1 MAFRRTCLLACAASL
16 LPQLAVA
23 QTAAPPAEAEA
34 AVTGAADSGEIIVTA
49 RRRAESLQD
58 VPISVSAISGKALT
72 QSGVTDALSF
82 QSRVPSLSLTN
93 QGTTRSELGFSIR
106 GQRTQESQLL
116 TDPPVGTYFA
126 EVVQARSTGFA
137 NTLYDLESVQVLK
150 GVQGTLFGRNM
161 TGGAVLVEPAKPT
174 DQLAAE
180 VRGQIGNFDL
190 RDAYAMLNLPISDGI
205 AIRFAGK
212 THERDGFTKDVSS
225 GRDYDDQNYDTFR
238 VSLAINPAENI
249 ESTTIFDWVRTR
261 EYGTALVGT
270 AANPA
275 APAIA
280 GYAALRGFGI
290 PVSDVLAQ
298 FAQQAARPHYRFDTA
313 AGEDGTLDAYGVK
326 PFEHLKNYGI
336 TNRSSIDLGGVT
348 IKNIFGY
355 RRLKFNQIMDLDG
368 VPAFLINSN
377 RFRDIKQYSE
387 ELQAQGKAFDD
398 RLTYV
403 VGAYYF
409 LEKGTD
415 GSTSSQF
422 PELAIA
428 GQGLPLTTPASTFL
442 NAYVG
447 QGRAKTGALYAA
459 GTYNFTNQFKLSAG
473 IRYTEDKRRA
483 TVTAYYPNLGACLF
497 RLADGTTPSLA
508 NCPQTNAKKWDD
520 VTWDVTLQYEP
531 NDDLTAYVST
541 RRGFR
546 AGGFS
551 LRAASTAELAPF
563 NPETVQEYEI
573 GLKNRADLGGG
584 AALRTSLAL
593 FYQDYKNVQKQAS
606 SIDAAGNVNTI
617 ITNTARQKH
626 YGGELE
632 ATLSAGAID
641 LTAFY
646 SYVKVDISKGRQP
659 GEFELVGAPHHQLGA
674 NLSYRLPLS
683 ESVGAAS
690 LNANVAYRSK
700 QHLDKNDVLATEP
713 GYALVNLRANLDN
726 IAGTGFGAALFVN
739 NATDKYYRIGVIGIY
754 NEAGYISSVYGEPR
768 TYGLE
773 VSYRF

>member
-1 MAFRRTCLLACAASL
+1 MAFRKRHFLACAVSL
-16 LPQLAVA
+16 LPCPVMA
-23 QTAAPPAEAEA
+23 QAQAIPA
-34 AVTGAADSGEIIVTA
+34 AADASDREEIIVTA
-49 RRRAESLQD
+49 RRREESLQD

-72 QSGVTDALSF
+72 AGGVTDALGF

-116 TDPPVGTYFA
+116 TDAPVGTYFA

-137 NTLYDLESVQVLK
+137 NALYDLQSVQVLK

-174 DQLAAE
+174 QQLAAE

-190 RDAYAMLNLPISDGI
+190 RDIYAMINLPVSDGI
-205 AIRFAGK
+205 ALRFAGK
-212 THERDGFTKDVSS
+212 MRQREGFTKDVSS

-238 VSLAINPAENI
+238 VSLALNPTDAI
-249 ESTTIFDWVRTR
+249 ESVTIVDWMRTR
-261 EYGTALVGT
+261 EHGTALVGT

-275 APAIA
+275 AAAIG

-290 PVSDVLAQ
+290 PVSDVLGQ
-298 FAQQAARPHYRFDTA
+298 FAEQAGRKHYRFDTA

-336 TNRSSIDLGGVT
+336 TNRTSFDLGNVT

-409 LEKGTD
+409 LEKGND

-428 GQGLPLTTPASTFL
+428 GAGLPLTTPAATFL
-442 NAYVG
+442 NAYLG
-447 QGRAKTGALYAA
+447 EGRAKTVAAFAA
-459 GTYNFTNQFKLSAG
+459 GTYNFTDQFKLSAG

-483 TVTAYYPNLGACLF
+483 YVTSYYPNLGACLF

-508 NCPQTNAKKWDD
+508 DCRQTNSKKWDD
-520 VTWDVTLQYEP
+520 ITWDVTLQYEP
-531 NDDLTAYVST
+531 SDALTTYVST

-551 LRAASTAELAPF
+551 LRAASAAEFAPF
-563 NPETVQEYEI
+563 DPETVQEYEI
-573 GLKNRADLGGG
+573 GLKNRADLGG
-584 AALRTSLAL
+584 ATLRTNLAI

-606 SIDAAGNVNTI
+606 AIDAAGNVNTI

-626 YGGELE
+626 FGGELE
-632 ATLSAGAID
+632 VTLSSGPFD

-646 SYVKVDISKGRQP
+646 SYVKVDISKGRQV
-659 GEFELVGAPHHQLGA
+659 GEFELVGAPHHQMGA
-674 NLSYRLPLS
+674 NLSYQLPLA
-683 ESVGAAS
+683 ETVGTAS
-690 LNANVAYRSK
+690 LNANLSYRTK
-700 QHLDKNDVLATEP
+700 QHLDKNDLLATES
-713 GYALVNLRANLDN
+713 GYALLNLRANIDN
-726 IAGTGFGAALFVN
+726 IAGTGIGAALFMN
-739 NATDKYYRIGVIGIY
+739 NVTNEYYRIGVIGIY

-773 VSYRF
+773 ISYRF

>member
-1 MAFRRTCLLACAASL
+1 MAFRKRHVLACAVSL
-16 LPQLAVA
+16 LPHLAAA
-23 QTAAPPAEAEA
+23 QTATPQA
-34 AVTGAADSGEIIVTA
+34 GAASSADAGEIIVTA
-49 RRRAESLQD
+49 RRREETLQD

-72 QSGVTDALSF
+72 QGGVTDALSF

-126 EVVQARSTGFA
+126 EVVQARSIGFA
-137 NTLYDLESVQVLK
+137 NTLYDLQSVQVLK

-161 TGGAVLVEPAKPT
+161 TGGAVLVEPARPT
-174 DQLAAE
+174 SQLAAE

-190 RDAYAMLNLPISDGI
+190 RDIYAMVNLPIADGV
-205 AIRFAGK
+205 AVRFAGK
-212 THERDGFTKDVSS
+212 MRERDGFTRDVTS
-225 GRDYDDQNYDTFR
+225 GRDYDDQNYDSFR
-238 VSLAINPAENI
+238 VSLALNPTETI

-261 EYGTALVGT
+261 EHGTALVGT
-270 AANPA
+270 AADPA

-280 GYAALRGFGI
+280 GYGALRGFGI
-290 PVSDVLAQ
+290 PVSDVLGQ
-298 FAQQAARPHYRFDTA
+298 FAQQAARPHYRFDTQ

-336 TNRSSIDLGGVT
+336 TNRSSIELGGVT

-355 RRLKFNQIMDLDG
+355 RRVKFNQIMDLDG

-387 ELQAQGKAFDD
+387 ELQAQGKALDG

-428 GQGLPLTTPASTFL
+428 SQGLPLTTPASTFL
-442 NAYVG
+442 NAYLG
-447 QGRAKTGALYAA
+447 GGKAKTGALYAA
-459 GTYNFTNQFKLSAG
+459 GTYNITDRFKLSAG

-483 TVTAYYPNLGACLF
+483 TITSFYPNLGLCLF
-497 RLADGTTPSLA
+497 RLANGTVPSLA
-508 NCPQTNAKKWDD
+508 NCPQSNSKKWDD
-520 VTWDVTLQYEP
+520 VTWDLTLQYEP
-531 NDDLTAYVST
+531 SDALTAYVST

-573 GLKNRADLGGG
+573 GLKNRADLGGAG
-584 AALRTSLAL
+584 LSANLAV

-606 SIDAAGNVNTI
+606 SIDSAGNVNTI

-632 ATLSAGAID
+632 VTLSSGPID

-646 SYVKVDISKGRQP
+646 SYVKVDISQGRQP

-674 NLSYRLPLS
+674 NLAYRLPVPDT
-683 ESVGAAS
+683 VGAAS
-690 LNANVAYRSK
+690 LNANVAYRSR
-700 QHLDKNDVLATEP
+700 QHLDKNDVQGSEP
-713 GYALVNLRANLDN
+713 AYALVNLRANLDN
-726 IAGTGFGAALFVN
+726 IAGTGVGAALFMN
-739 NATDKYYRIGVIGIY
+739 NVFDKYYRIGVIGIY
-754 NEAGYISSVYGEPR
+754 KEAGYISSVYGEPR
-768 TYGLE
+768 TYGVEL
-773 VSYRF
+773 SYRF

>member
-1 MAFRRTCLLACAASL
+1 MAIRKRFILACAVSL
-16 LPQLAVA
+16 LPQLATA
-23 QTAAPPAEAEA
+23 QTAASPAGAEAVSGNEA
-34 AVTGAADSGEIIVTA
+34 GEIIVTA
-49 RRRAESLQD
+49 RRREETLQD
-58 VPISVSAISGKALT
+58 VPISVSALSGKALT
-72 QSGVTDALSF
+72 QGGVTDALSF

-126 EVVQARSTGFA
+126 EVVQARSIGFA
-137 NTLYDLESVQVLK
+137 NTLYDLQSVQVLK

-161 TGGAVLVEPAKPT
+161 TGGAVLVEPARPT
-174 DQLAAE
+174 DQFAAE
-180 VRGQIGNFDL
+180 LRGQIGNFDL
-190 RDAYAMLNLPISDGI
+190 RDVYAMVNVPVTDGI
-205 AIRFAGK
+205 ALRFAGK
-212 THERDGFTKDVSS
+212 MRERDGFTRDVSS
-225 GRDYDDQNYDTFR
+225 GRDYDDQNYDSFR
-238 VSLAINPAENI
+238 VSLALNPTETI

-261 EYGTALVGT
+261 EHGTALVGT
-270 AANPA
+270 AADPA

-280 GYAALRGFGI
+280 GYGALRGFGI
-290 PVSDVLAQ
+290 PVSDVLGQ

-313 AGEDGTLDAYGVK
+313 AGEDGSLDAYGVK

-336 TNRSSIDLGGVT
+336 TNRSSIELGDVT
-348 IKNIFGY
+348 IKNIAGY
-355 RRLKFNQIMDLDG
+355 RRVKFNQIMDLDG

-387 ELQAQGKAFDD
+387 ELQAQGKAFDG

-428 GQGLPLTTPASTFL
+428 GQGLPLTTPAATFL
-442 NAYVG
+442 NAYIG
-447 QGRAKTGALYAA
+447 QGKAKTGAVYAA
-459 GTYNFTNQFKLSAG
+459 GTFNVTDRFKLSAG

-483 TVTAYYPNLGACLF
+483 TVTSFYPNLGLCLF
-497 RLADGTTPSLA
+497 RLANGTVPSLA
-508 NCPQTNAKKWDD
+508 NCPQTNSKKWDD
-520 VTWDVTLQYEP
+520 VTWDLTLQYEP
-531 NDDLTAYVST
+531 SDALTTYVST

-551 LRAASTAELAPF
+551 LRAASAAELAPF

-573 GLKNRADLGGG
+573 GLKNRSDLGG
-584 AALRTSLAL
+584 ATLSANLAI

-632 ATLSAGAID
+632 VTLTSGPID

-646 SYVKVDISKGRQP
+646 SYVKVDISQGRQA

-674 NLSYRLPLS
+674 NLSYRLPLAD
-683 ESVGAAS
+683 SVGAAS
-690 LNANVAYRSK
+690 LNANVAYRSR

-713 GYALVNLRANLDN
+713 GYALVNLRANLDD
-726 IAGTGFGAALFVN
+726 IAGTGLGAALFMN
-739 NATDKYYRIGVIGIY
+739 NVFDKYYRIGVIGIY

-773 VSYRF
+773 LSYRF